1 VSLKKER
8 VRMEFPKAYEP
19 KEVEEKWY
27 RFWLERGFFHAN
39 PNSGKRP
46 FCIVIPPPNV
56 TGSLHMGHALNNTLQ
71 DILIRWRRMQGYE
84 TLWLPGTDHA
94 GIATQHMVEKEL
106 AKENLTREEIGRE
119 EFLKRVWE
127 WKEKYGRVIIE
138 QLKRLG
144 ASCDWDRE
152 RFTMDEGLKEAVKEV
167 FVRLYEEG
175 LIYRGNYI
183 INWCPRCKTALSD
196 LEVERKEEE
205 GMLYYLRYPL
215 EGGGEI
221 VVATTRPETML
232 GDTAVAVNPED
243 ERYKDL
249 VGRWVILPV
258 VGRRIPV
265 IADSY
270 VDPQFGTGALKITP
284 AHDVNDFEIAKRHD
298 LPFVKVMDERGIMT
312 EEAGPYKGL
321 DRFECRRRI
330 LEDFR
335 KDGTLVKEE
344 PYRIVL
350 GRCYRCQTVVEPYLS
365 VQWFVKTK
373 PLAEPAILAVK
384 EKRTRIIPEQ
394 WEKVYFDWMESIRDW
409 CISRQIWWGHRIPAW
424 HCEDCG
430 GITVDRQVPTRCKD
444 CGSTNLYQDPD
455 VLDTWFSSA
464 LWPFATLGW
473 PQRTKELEVFYPTSV
488 LVTGFDILFFWVA
501 RMMMMGLHFMKDVPF
516 RDVYVHALVRDMEG
530 QKMSKT
536 RGNVIDPLEMI
547 EKYGADSLR
556 FALAILAA
564 QGRDIKL
571 SEQRIESARTFCN
584 KLWNAAR
591 FCLLNLDEGIKGS
604 IPERLTLP
612 DKWIL
617 LRLKDT
623 IKEVT
628 QALEEYRFNDAA
640 LAIYHFTWHNFC
652 DWYIELSKVQLS
664 QADDLQLRQN
674 TQKVLLFV
682 LERILKLLHPFM
694 PFITEEIWQKIPHE
708 GESIMV
714 SSWPEE
720 LELEE
725 DLETR
730 TRMERLMGVVTAI
743 RNIRGEMGVPP
754 SKRIKAIL
762 RSEDARILEELQ
774 QEAPYIRSLALLREL
789 ELLEGGEAPKASS
802 TAITYGVEVYVPL
815 SELVPEPEKEIERLK
830 KELKRVEEDIAFL
843 SRKLQDPS
851 FLQKAPKEVVEKEK
865 EKLEERLKVREKL
878 QMRLNAVE
886 DLLGLR

>member
-1 VSLKKER
+1 
-8 VRMEFPKAYEP
+8 MELPKAYEP
-19 KEVEEKWY
+19 KGVEEKWY
-27 RFWLERGFFHAN
+27 KFWLERGFFRAN
-39 PNSGKRP
+39 PSSGKRP

-71 DILIRWRRMQGYE
+71 DILIRWKRMQGYE
-84 TLWLPGTDHA
+84 VLWVPGTDHA

-106 AKENLTREEIGRE
+106 AKENLTREQIGRE
-119 EFLKRVWE
+119 EFLKRVWQ

-205 GMLYYLRYPL
+205 GRLYYLRYPL

-249 VGRWVILPV
+249 IGRWVILPV
-258 VGRRIPV
+258 LGRRIPV

-284 AHDVNDFEIAKRHD
+284 AHDVNDFEIAKRHG

-312 EEAGPYKGL
+312 EEAGPYQGL
-321 DRFECRRRI
+321 DRFECRRKI
-330 LEDFR
+330 LEDFK
-335 KDGTLVKEE
+335 KDGTLIKEE
-344 PYRIVL
+344 PYTIIL
-350 GRCYRCQTVVEPYLS
+350 GRCYRCQTVVEPFLS
-365 VQWFVKTK
+365 LQWFVKTK

-394 WEKVYFDWMESIRDW
+394 WEKVYFEWMESIRDW

-424 HCEDCG
+424 HCENCG
-430 GITVDRQVPTRCKD
+430 GITVDREVPRRCKS
-444 CGSTNLYQDPD
+444 CGSTNLKQDPD

-473 PQRTKELEVFYPTSV
+473 PQKTKELEVFYPTSV

-501 RMMMMGLHFMKDVPF
+501 RMMMMGLHFMGDVPF
-516 RDVYVHALVRDMEG
+516 RDVYVHALVRDLEG

-571 SEQRIESARTFCN
+571 SEERIESARTFCN

-591 FCLLNLDEGIKGS
+591 FCLLNLDEGVKGE

-617 LRLKDT
+617 LKLNET

-664 QADDLQLRQN
+664 QKDDLQLRES

-714 SSWPEE
+714 SAWPEE
-720 LELEE
+720 LDLEE

-730 TRMERLMGVVTAI
+730 KRMERLMGVITAI

-754 SKRIKAIL
+754 SRRIKAIL
-762 RSEDARILEELQ
+762 RSDDPQILKELQ
-774 QEAPYIRSLALLREL
+774 EEAEYIKSLSLLREL

-802 TAITYGVEVYVPL
+802 TAITHGVEVYIPL
-815 SELVPEPEKEIERLK
+815 SELVPEPEKELQRLR
-830 KELKRVEEDIAFL
+830 KELKKVEDDIAFL

-851 FLQKAPKEVVEKEK
+851 FLQRAPKEVVQKEK
-865 EKLEERLKVREKL
+865 EKLEERLNVKEKL

-886 DLLGLR
+886 ELLSFR

>member
-1 VSLKKER
+1 
-8 VRMEFPKAYEP
+8 MEFPKAYEP

-617 LRLKDT
+617 LRLKAT

-664 QADDLQLRQN
+664 QADDLRLRQN
-674 TQKVLLFV
+674 TQRVLLFV

-789 ELLEGGEAPKASS
+789 KLLEGGEAPKASS

>member
-1 VSLKKER
+1 
-8 VRMEFPKAYEP
+8 MELPKAYEP
-19 KEVEEKWY
+19 KDVEEKWY
-27 RFWLERGFFHAN
+27 KFWLERGFFHAD
-39 PNSGKRP
+39 PSSGKRP

-84 TLWLPGTDHA
+84 ALWVPGTDHA

-106 AKENLTREEIGRE
+106 AKENLTREQIGRE
-119 EFLKRVWE
+119 EFLKRVWQ

-175 LIYRGNYI
+175 FIYRGNYI

-205 GMLYYLRYPL
+205 GRLYYLRYPL

-249 VGRWVILPV
+249 VGRWAILPV
-258 VGRRIPV
+258 LGRRIPV

-284 AHDVNDFEIAKRHD
+284 AHDVNDFEIAKRHG

-321 DRFECRRRI
+321 DRFECRRKI

-335 KDGTLVKEE
+335 KDGILIKEE
-344 PYRIVL
+344 PYTLVL
-350 GRCYRCQTVVEPYLS
+350 GRCYRCQTVVEPFLS

-394 WEKVYFDWMESIRDW
+394 WEKVYFEWMESIRDW

-424 HCEDCG
+424 HCENCG
-430 GITVDRQVPTRCKD
+430 GITVDREVPRRCKS
-444 CGSTNLYQDPD
+444 CGSTNLKQDPD

-473 PQRTKELEVFYPTSV
+473 PQKTKELEVFYPTSV

-501 RMMMMGLHFMKDVPF
+501 RMMMMGLHFMGDVPF

-571 SEQRIESARTFCN
+571 SEERIESAKTFCN
-584 KLWNAAR
+584 KLWNASR
-591 FCLLNLDEGIKGS
+591 FCLLNLQEGVKGE

-617 LRLKDT
+617 LKLNDT

-640 LAIYHFTWHNFC
+640 LAIYHFTWHHFC

-664 QADDLQLRQN
+664 HKDDLQLRES

-714 SSWPEE
+714 SAWPEE
-720 LELEE
+720 FDLEE

-730 TRMERLMGVVTAI
+730 NRMERLMGVITAI

-754 SKRIKAIL
+754 SRRIKAIL
-762 RSEDARILEELQ
+762 RSENPQILKELQ
-774 QEAPYIRSLALLREL
+774 EEGEYIKSLSLLREL
-789 ELLEGGEAPKASS
+789 DLLEGGEAPKASS
-802 TAITYGVEVYVPL
+802 TAITHGVEVYIPL
-815 SELVPEPEKEIERLK
+815 SELVPEPEKELQRLR
-830 KELKRVEEDIAFL
+830 KELKKVEDDIAFL

-851 FLQKAPKEVVEKEK
+851 FLQRAPKEVVQKEK
-865 EKLEERLKVREKL
+865 EKLEERLNVKEKL

-886 DLLGLR
+886 ELLLFG

>member
-1 VSLKKER
+1 
-8 VRMEFPKAYEP
+8 MELPKAYEP
-19 KEVEEKWY
+19 REVEEKWY

-84 TLWLPGTDHA
+84 ALWLPGTDHA

-175 LIYRGNYI
+175 LIYRDNYI

-205 GMLYYLRYPL
+205 GRLYYLRYPL

-258 VGRRIPV
+258 LGRRIPV

-270 VDPQFGTGALKITP
+270 VDPQFGSGALKITP
-284 AHDVNDFEIAKRHD
+284 AHDVNDFEIAKRHG
-298 LPFVKVMDERGIMT
+298 LPFVKVMDERGVMT

-394 WEKVYFDWMESIRDW
+394 WEKVYFEWMESIRDW

-473 PQRTKELEVFYPTSV
+473 PQRTRELEVFYPTSV

-571 SEQRIESARTFCN
+571 SEERIESARTFCN

-640 LAIYHFTWHNFC
+640 LTIYHFTWHNFC

-664 QADDLQLRQN
+664 QADDLRLRQN
-674 TQKVLLFV
+674 TQRVLLFV

-720 LELEE
+720 LQLEE

-730 TRMERLMGVVTAI
+730 TRMERLMGVITAI

>member
-1 VSLKKER
+1 
-8 VRMEFPKAYEP
+8 MELPKAYEP
-19 KEVEEKWY
+19 REVEEKWY

-84 TLWLPGTDHA
+84 ALWLPGTDHA

-127 WKEKYGRVIIE
+127 WKERYGRVIIE

-175 LIYRGNYI
+175 LIYRDNYI

-205 GMLYYLRYPL
+205 GRLYYLRYPL
-215 EGGGEI
+215 EGAGEI

-258 VGRRIPV
+258 LGRRIPV

-270 VDPQFGTGALKITP
+270 VDPQFGSGALKITP
-284 AHDVNDFEIAKRHD
+284 AHDVNDFEIAKRHG
-298 LPFVKVMDERGIMT
+298 LPFVKVMDERGVMT

-473 PQRTKELEVFYPTSV
+473 PQRTRELEVFYPTSV

-571 SEQRIESARTFCN
+571 SEERIESARTFCN

-591 FCLLNLDEGIKGS
+591 FCLLNLDEGVKGS

-640 LAIYHFTWHNFC
+640 LTIYHFTWHNFC

-664 QADDLQLRQN
+664 QADDLRLRQN
-674 TQKVLLFV
+674 TQRVLLFV

-720 LELEE
+720 LQLEE

-730 TRMERLMGVVTAI
+730 TRMERLMGVITAI

-802 TAITYGVEVYVPL
+802 TAITCGVEVYVPL
-815 SELVPEPEKEIERLK
+815 SELVPEPEKELERLK

-878 QMRLNAVE
+878 QVRLNAVE
-886 DLLGLR
+886 DLLGSR

>member
-1 VSLKKER
+1 
-8 VRMEFPKAYEP
+8 
-19 KEVEEKWY
+19 
-27 RFWLERGFFHAN
+27 
-39 PNSGKRP
+39 
-46 FCIVIPPPNV
+46 
-56 TGSLHMGHALNNTLQ
+56 
-71 DILIRWRRMQGYE
+71 
-84 TLWLPGTDHA
+84 
-94 GIATQHMVEKEL
+94 
-106 AKENLTREEIGRE
+106 
-119 EFLKRVWE
+119 
-127 WKEKYGRVIIE
+127 
-138 QLKRLG
+138 
-144 ASCDWDRE
+144 
-152 RFTMDEGLKEAVKEV
+152 MDEGLKEAVKEV

-205 GMLYYLRYPL
+205 GRLYYLRYPL

-270 VDPQFGTGALKITP
+270 VDPQFGSGALKITP
-284 AHDVNDFEIAKRHD
+284 AHDVNDFEIAKRHG

-473 PQRTKELEVFYPTSV
+473 PQRTRELEVFYPTSV

-536 RGNVIDPLEMI
+536 RGNVIDPLDMI

-571 SEQRIESARTFCN
+571 SEERIESARTFCN

-591 FCLLNLDEGIKGS
+591 FCLLNLDEGVKGS

-664 QADDLQLRQN
+664 QADDLRLRQN
-674 TQKVLLFV
+674 TQRVLLFV

-720 LELEE
+720 LQLEE

-774 QEAPYIRSLALLREL
+774 QEAPYIRSLALLRGL

>member
-1 VSLKKER
+1 
-8 VRMEFPKAYEP
+8 MELPKAYEP
-19 KEVEEKWY
+19 REVEEKWY

-84 TLWLPGTDHA
+84 ALWLPGTDHA

-175 LIYRGNYI
+175 LIYRDNYI

-205 GMLYYLRYPL
+205 GRLYYLRYPL

-221 VVATTRPETML
+221 VVATTRPETVL

-258 VGRRIPV
+258 LGRRIPV

-270 VDPQFGTGALKITP
+270 VDPQFGSGALKITP
-284 AHDVNDFEIAKRHD
+284 AHDVNDFEIAKRHG
-298 LPFVKVMDERGIMT
+298 LPFVKVMDERGVMT

-473 PQRTKELEVFYPTSV
+473 PQRTRELEVFYPTSV

-571 SEQRIESARTFCN
+571 SEERIESARTFCN

-640 LAIYHFTWHNFC
+640 LTIYHFTWHNFC

-674 TQKVLLFV
+674 TQRVLLFV

-774 QEAPYIRSLALLREL
+774 QEAPYIRSLALLRGL

>member
-1 VSLKKER
+1 
-8 VRMEFPKAYEP
+8 MELPKAYEP
-19 KEVEEKWY
+19 KDVEEKWY
-27 RFWLERGFFHAN
+27 KFWLERGFFHAD
-39 PNSGKRP
+39 PSSGKRP

-84 TLWLPGTDHA
+84 ALWVPGTDHA

-106 AKENLTREEIGRE
+106 AKDNLTREQIGRE

-175 LIYRGNYI
+175 LIYRENYI

-205 GMLYYLRYPL
+205 GRLYYLRYPL

-243 ERYKDL
+243 ERYKDV
-249 VGRWVILPV
+249 VGRWAILPV
-258 VGRRIPV
+258 LGRRIPV

-284 AHDVNDFEIAKRHD
+284 AHDVNDFEIAKRHG

-321 DRFECRRRI
+321 DRFECRRKI
-330 LEDFR
+330 LEDFK
-335 KDGTLVKEE
+335 KDGTLIKEE
-344 PYRIVL
+344 PYTLIL
-350 GRCYRCQTVVEPYLS
+350 GRCYRCQTVVEPFLS
-365 VQWFVKTK
+365 LQWFVKTK

-394 WEKVYFDWMESIRDW
+394 WEKVYFEWMESIRDW

-430 GITVDRQVPTRCKD
+430 GITVDRKVPQRCKS
-444 CGSTNLYQDPD
+444 CGSSNLKQDPD

-473 PQRTKELEVFYPTSV
+473 PQKTKELEVFYPTSV

-501 RMMMMGLHFMKDVPF
+501 RMMMMGLHFMEDVPF

-571 SEQRIESARTFCN
+571 SEERIESAKTFCN
-584 KLWNAAR
+584 KLWNASR
-591 FCLLNLDEGIKGS
+591 FCLLNLDEGVKGE

-617 LRLKDT
+617 LKLNET

-664 QADDLQLRQN
+664 QKDDLQLRKS

-714 SSWPEE
+714 SAWPEE
-720 LELEE
+720 LDLEE

-730 TRMERLMGVVTAI
+730 KRMERLMGVITAI

-754 SKRIKAIL
+754 SRRIKTIL
-762 RSEDARILEELQ
+762 RSEDPQVLKELQ
-774 QEAPYIRSLALLREL
+774 EETGYIKSLALLREL
-789 ELLEGGEAPKASS
+789 DFLEGGEAPKASS

-815 SELVPEPEKEIERLK
+815 SELVLEPEKELQRLK
-830 KELKRVEEDIAFL
+830 KELKKVGDDIAFL

-851 FLQKAPKEVVEKEK
+851 FLQRAPKEVIQKEK
-865 EKLEERLKVREKL
+865 EKLEERLNVKEKL

-886 DLLGLR
+886 ELLSFG

>member
-1 VSLKKER
+1 
-8 VRMEFPKAYEP
+8 MELPKAYEP
-19 KEVEEKWY
+19 KDVEEKWY
-27 RFWLERGFFHAN
+27 KFWLERGFFHAD
-39 PNSGKRP
+39 PSSGKRP

-84 TLWLPGTDHA
+84 ALWVPGTDHA

-106 AKENLTREEIGRE
+106 AKENLTREQIGRE
-119 EFLKRVWE
+119 EFLKRVWQ

-152 RFTMDEGLKEAVKEV
+152 RFTMDEGLKGAVKEV

-205 GMLYYLRYPL
+205 GRLYYLRYPL

-249 VGRWVILPV
+249 VGRWAILPV
-258 VGRRIPV
+258 LGRRIPV

-284 AHDVNDFEIAKRHD
+284 AHDVNDFEIAKRHG

-321 DRFECRRRI
+321 DRFECRRKI

-335 KDGTLVKEE
+335 KDGILIKEE
-344 PYRIVL
+344 PYTLVL
-350 GRCYRCQTVVEPYLS
+350 GRCYRCQTVVEPFLS

-394 WEKVYFDWMESIRDW
+394 WEKVYFEWMESIRDW

-424 HCEDCG
+424 HCENCG
-430 GITVDRQVPTRCKD
+430 GITVDREVPRRCKS
-444 CGSTNLYQDPD
+444 CGSTNLKQDPD

-473 PQRTKELEVFYPTSV
+473 PQKTKELEVFYPTSV

-501 RMMMMGLHFMKDVPF
+501 RMMMMGLHFMGDVPF

-571 SEQRIESARTFCN
+571 SEERIESAKTFCN
-584 KLWNAAR
+584 KIWNASR
-591 FCLLNLDEGIKGS
+591 FCLLNLQEGVKGE

-617 LRLKDT
+617 LKLNDT

-640 LAIYHFTWHNFC
+640 LAIYHFTWHHFC

-664 QADDLQLRQN
+664 HKDDLQLRES

-714 SSWPEE
+714 SAWPEE
-720 LELEE
+720 FDLEE

-730 TRMERLMGVVTAI
+730 NRMERLMGVITAI

-754 SKRIKAIL
+754 SRRIKAIL
-762 RSEDARILEELQ
+762 RSENPQILKELQ
-774 QEAPYIRSLALLREL
+774 EEGEYIKSLSLLREL
-789 ELLEGGEAPKASS
+789 DLLEGGEAPKASS
-802 TAITYGVEVYVPL
+802 TAITHGVEVYIPL
-815 SELVPEPEKEIERLK
+815 SELVPEPEKELQRLR
-830 KELKRVEEDIAFL
+830 KELKKVEDDIAFL

-851 FLQKAPKEVVEKEK
+851 FLQRAPKEVVQKEK
-865 EKLEERLKVREKL
+865 EKLEERLNVKEKL

-886 DLLGLR
+886 ELLLFG

>member
-1 VSLKKER
+1 
-8 VRMEFPKAYEP
+8 MELPKAYEP
-19 KEVEEKWY
+19 KDVEEKWY
-27 RFWLERGFFHAN
+27 RFWLERGFFGAD
-39 PNSGKRP
+39 PSSGKRP

-56 TGSLHMGHALNNTLQ
+56 TGFLHMGHALNNTLQ

-106 AKENLTREEIGRE
+106 AKENLTREEMGRE
-119 EFLKRVWE
+119 EFLKRVWQ

-144 ASCDWDRE
+144 ASCDWERE

-205 GMLYYLRYPL
+205 GRLYYLRYPL

-249 VGRWVILPV
+249 IGRWVILPV
-258 VGRRIPV
+258 LGRRIPIIV
-265 IADSY
+265 DSY
-270 VDPQFGTGALKITP
+270 VDPKFGTGALKITP
-284 AHDVNDFEIAKRHD
+284 AHDLNDFEIAKRHG

-312 EEAGPYKGL
+312 EGAGPYKGL

-335 KDGTLVKEE
+335 KDGTLIKEE
-344 PYRIVL
+344 PYTIVL
-350 GRCYRCQTVVEPYLS
+350 GRCYRCQTIVEPYLS

-373 PLAEPAILAVK
+373 PLAKPAILAVK

-394 WEKVYFDWMESIRDW
+394 WEKVYFEWMDSIRDW

-430 GITVDRQVPTRCKD
+430 GITVDRGFPQRCKS
-444 CGSTNLYQDPD
+444 CGSSNLKQDPD

-473 PQRTKELEVFYPTSV
+473 PQKTKELEVFYPTSV

-501 RMMMMGLHFMKDVPF
+501 RMMMMGLHFMGDVPF

-547 EKYGADSLR
+547 GKYGADSLR

-571 SEQRIESARTFCN
+571 SEERIESARTFCN

-591 FCLLNLDEGIKGS
+591 FCLLNLDEGVKGD
-604 IPERLTLP
+604 IPERLTFP

-617 LRLKDT
+617 LKLNDT

-664 QADDLQLRQN
+664 QRDDPQLCQN

-714 SSWPEE
+714 SAWPEE
-720 LELEE
+720 LDLDEG
-725 DLETR
+725 LETR
-730 TRMERLMGVVTAI
+730 NRMERLMGVITAI

-754 SKRIKAIL
+754 SKRIRAIL
-762 RSEDARILEELQ
+762 RSEDHQILKELQ
-774 QEAPYIRSLALLREL
+774 GEADYIKNLALLREL
-789 ELLEGGEAPKASS
+789 DLWEGGEAPKASS
-802 TAITYGVEVYVPL
+802 TAITYGVEIYIPL
-815 SELVPEPEKEIERLK
+815 SELVPEPEKELQRLK
-830 KELKRVEEDIAFL
+830 KELKKVEEDIAFL

-851 FLQKAPKEVVEKEK
+851 FLQRAPKEVVQKEK
-865 EKLEERLKVREKL
+865 EKLEERLNVKEKL

-886 DLLGLR
+886 GFLLSG

>member
-1 VSLKKER
+1 
-8 VRMEFPKAYEP
+8 MELPKAYEP
-19 KEVEEKWY
+19 KDVEEKWY
-27 RFWLERGFFHAN
+27 KFWLERGFFHAD
-39 PNSGKRP
+39 PSSGKRP

-84 TLWLPGTDHA
+84 ALWVPGTDHA

-106 AKENLTREEIGRE
+106 AKENLTREQIGRE
-119 EFLKRVWE
+119 EFLKRVWQ

-175 LIYRGNYI
+175 FIYRGNYI

-205 GMLYYLRYPL
+205 GRLYYLRYPL

-249 VGRWVILPV
+249 VGRWAILPV
-258 VGRRIPV
+258 LGRRIPV

-284 AHDVNDFEIAKRHD
+284 AHDVNDFEIAKRHG

-321 DRFECRRRI
+321 DRFECRRKI

-335 KDGTLVKEE
+335 KDGILIKEE
-344 PYRIVL
+344 PYTLVL
-350 GRCYRCQTVVEPYLS
+350 GRCYRCQTVVEPFLS

-394 WEKVYFDWMESIRDW
+394 WEKVYFEWMESIRDW

-424 HCEDCG
+424 HCENCG
-430 GITVDRQVPTRCKD
+430 GITVDREVPRRCKS
-444 CGSTNLYQDPD
+444 CGSTNLKQDPD

-473 PQRTKELEVFYPTSV
+473 PQKTKELEVFYPTSV

-501 RMMMMGLHFMKDVPF
+501 RMMMMGLHFMGDVPF

-571 SEQRIESARTFCN
+571 SEERIESAKTFCN
-584 KLWNAAR
+584 KIWNASR
-591 FCLLNLDEGIKGS
+591 FCLLNLQEGVKGE

-617 LRLKDT
+617 LKLNDT

-640 LAIYHFTWHNFC
+640 LAIYHFTWHHFC

-664 QADDLQLRQN
+664 HKDDLQLRES

-714 SSWPEE
+714 SAWPEE
-720 LELEE
+720 FDLEE

-730 TRMERLMGVVTAI
+730 NRMERLMGVITAI

-754 SKRIKAIL
+754 SRRIKAIL
-762 RSEDARILEELQ
+762 RSENPQILKELQ
-774 QEAPYIRSLALLREL
+774 EEGEYIKSLSLLREL
-789 ELLEGGEAPKASS
+789 DLLEGGEAPKASS
-802 TAITYGVEVYVPL
+802 TAITHGVEVYIPL
-815 SELVPEPEKEIERLK
+815 SELVPEPEKELQRLR
-830 KELKRVEEDIAFL
+830 KELKKVEDDIAFL

-851 FLQKAPKEVVEKEK
+851 FLQRAPKEVVQKEK
-865 EKLEERLKVREKL
+865 EKLEERLNVKEKL

-886 DLLGLR
+886 ELLLFG

>member
-1 VSLKKER
+1 
-8 VRMEFPKAYEP
+8 
-19 KEVEEKWY
+19 
-27 RFWLERGFFHAN
+27 
-39 PNSGKRP
+39 
-46 FCIVIPPPNV
+46 
-56 TGSLHMGHALNNTLQ
+56 
-71 DILIRWRRMQGYE
+71 MQGYE
-84 TLWLPGTDHA
+84 ALWLPGTDHA

-674 TQKVLLFV
+674 TQRVLLFV

>member
-1 VSLKKER
+1 
-8 VRMEFPKAYEP
+8 MEFPKAYEP

-84 TLWLPGTDHA
+84 ALWLPGTDHA

-617 LRLKDT
+617 LRLKAT

-674 TQKVLLFV
+674 TQRVLLFV

>member
-1 VSLKKER
+1 
-8 VRMEFPKAYEP
+8 MELPKAYEP
-19 KEVEEKWY
+19 REVEEKWY

-84 TLWLPGTDHA
+84 ALWLPGTDHA

-175 LIYRGNYI
+175 LIYRDNYI

-205 GMLYYLRYPL
+205 GRLYYLRYPL

-258 VGRRIPV
+258 LGRRIPV

-270 VDPQFGTGALKITP
+270 VDPQFGSGALKITP

-473 PQRTKELEVFYPTSV
+473 PQRTRELEVFYPTSV

-571 SEQRIESARTFCN
+571 SEERIESARTFCN

-664 QADDLQLRQN
+664 QADDLRLRQN
-674 TQKVLLFV
+674 TQRVLLFV

-774 QEAPYIRSLALLREL
+774 QEAPYIRSLALLRGL

>member
-1 VSLKKER
+1 
-8 VRMEFPKAYEP
+8 
-19 KEVEEKWY
+19 
-27 RFWLERGFFHAN
+27 
-39 PNSGKRP
+39 
-46 FCIVIPPPNV
+46 
-56 TGSLHMGHALNNTLQ
+56 
-71 DILIRWRRMQGYE
+71 
-84 TLWLPGTDHA
+84 
-94 GIATQHMVEKEL
+94 
-106 AKENLTREEIGRE
+106 
-119 EFLKRVWE
+119 
-127 WKEKYGRVIIE
+127 
-138 QLKRLG
+138 
-144 ASCDWDRE
+144 
-152 RFTMDEGLKEAVKEV
+152 
-167 FVRLYEEG
+167 

-205 GMLYYLRYPL
+205 GRLYYLRYPL

-249 VGRWVILPV
+249 VGRWAILPV
-258 VGRRIPV
+258 LGRRIPV

-284 AHDVNDFEIAKRHD
+284 AHDVNDFEIAKRHG

-321 DRFECRRRI
+321 DRFECRRKI

-335 KDGTLVKEE
+335 KDGILIKEE
-344 PYRIVL
+344 PYTLVL
-350 GRCYRCQTVVEPYLS
+350 GRCYRCQTVVEPFLS

-394 WEKVYFDWMESIRDW
+394 WEKVYFEWMESIRDW

-424 HCEDCG
+424 HCENCG
-430 GITVDRQVPTRCKD
+430 GITVDREVPRRCKS
-444 CGSTNLYQDPD
+444 CGSTNLKQDPD

-473 PQRTKELEVFYPTSV
+473 PQKTKELEVFYPTSV

-501 RMMMMGLHFMKDVPF
+501 RMMMMGLHFMGDVPF

-571 SEQRIESARTFCN
+571 SEERIESAKTFCN
-584 KLWNAAR
+584 KLWNASR
-591 FCLLNLDEGIKGS
+591 FCLLNLQEGVKGE

-617 LRLKDT
+617 LKLNDT

-640 LAIYHFTWHNFC
+640 LAIYHFTWHHFC

-664 QADDLQLRQN
+664 HKDDLQLRES

-714 SSWPEE
+714 SAWPEE
-720 LELEE
+720 FDLEE

-730 TRMERLMGVVTAI
+730 NRMERLMGVITAI

-754 SKRIKAIL
+754 SRRIKAIL
-762 RSEDARILEELQ
+762 RSENPQILKELQ
-774 QEAPYIRSLALLREL
+774 EEGEYIKSLSLLREL
-789 ELLEGGEAPKASS
+789 DLLEGGEAPKASS
-802 TAITYGVEVYVPL
+802 TAITHGVEVYIPL
-815 SELVPEPEKEIERLK
+815 SELVPEPEKELQRLR
-830 KELKRVEEDIAFL
+830 KELKKVEDDIAFL

-851 FLQKAPKEVVEKEK
+851 FLQRAPKEVVQKEK
-865 EKLEERLKVREKL
+865 EKLEERLNVKEKL

-886 DLLGLR
+886 ELLLFG

>member
-1 VSLKKER
+1 
-8 VRMEFPKAYEP
+8 MELPKAYEP
-19 KEVEEKWY
+19 KDVEEKWY
-27 RFWLERGFFHAN
+27 KFWLERGFFHAD
-39 PNSGKRP
+39 PSSGKRP

-84 TLWLPGTDHA
+84 ALWVPGTDHA

-106 AKENLTREEIGRE
+106 AKENLTREQIGRE
-119 EFLKRVWE
+119 EFLKRVWQ

-152 RFTMDEGLKEAVKEV
+152 RFTMDEGLKGAVKEV

-205 GMLYYLRYPL
+205 GRLYYLRYPL

-249 VGRWVILPV
+249 VGRWAILPV
-258 VGRRIPV
+258 LGRRIPV

-284 AHDVNDFEIAKRHD
+284 AHDVNDFEIAKRHG

-321 DRFECRRRI
+321 DRFECRRKI

-335 KDGTLVKEE
+335 KDGILIKEE
-344 PYRIVL
+344 PYTLVL
-350 GRCYRCQTVVEPYLS
+350 GRCYRCQTVVEPFLS

-394 WEKVYFDWMESIRDW
+394 WEKVYFEWMESIRDW

-424 HCEDCG
+424 HCENCG
-430 GITVDRQVPTRCKD
+430 GITVDREVPRRCKS
-444 CGSTNLYQDPD
+444 CGSTNLKQDPD

-473 PQRTKELEVFYPTSV
+473 PQKTKELEVFYPTSV

-501 RMMMMGLHFMKDVPF
+501 RMMMMGLHFMGDVPF

-571 SEQRIESARTFCN
+571 SEERIESAKTFCN
-584 KLWNAAR
+584 KLWNASR
-591 FCLLNLDEGIKGS
+591 FCLLNLQEGVKGE

-617 LRLKDT
+617 LKLNDT

-640 LAIYHFTWHNFC
+640 LAIYHFTWHHFC

-664 QADDLQLRQN
+664 HKDDLQLRES

-714 SSWPEE
+714 SAWPEE
-720 LELEE
+720 FDLEE

-730 TRMERLMGVVTAI
+730 NRMERLMGVITAI

-754 SKRIKAIL
+754 SRRIKAIL
-762 RSEDARILEELQ
+762 RSENPQILKELQ
-774 QEAPYIRSLALLREL
+774 EEGEYIKSLSLLREL
-789 ELLEGGEAPKASS
+789 DLLEGGEAPKASS
-802 TAITYGVEVYVPL
+802 TAITHGVEVYIPL
-815 SELVPEPEKEIERLK
+815 SELVPEPEKELQRLR
-830 KELKRVEEDIAFL
+830 KELKKVEDDIAFL

-851 FLQKAPKEVVEKEK
+851 FLQRAPKEVVQKEK
-865 EKLEERLKVREKL
+865 EKLEERLNVKEKL

-886 DLLGLR
+886 ELLLFG

>member
-84 TLWLPGTDHA
+84 ALWLPGTDHA

>member
-1 VSLKKER
+1 
-8 VRMEFPKAYEP
+8 MELPKAYEP
-19 KEVEEKWY
+19 KDVEEKWY
-27 RFWLERGFFHAN
+27 KFWLERGFFHAD
-39 PNSGKRP
+39 PSSGKRP

-84 TLWLPGTDHA
+84 ALWVPGTDHA

-106 AKENLTREEIGRE
+106 AKENLTREQIGRE
-119 EFLKRVWE
+119 EFLKRVWQ

-152 RFTMDEGLKEAVKEV
+152 RFTMDEGLKGAVKEV

-205 GMLYYLRYPL
+205 GRLYYLRYPL

-249 VGRWVILPV
+249 VGRWAILPV
-258 VGRRIPV
+258 LGRRIPV

-284 AHDVNDFEIAKRHD
+284 AHDVNDFEIAKRHG

-321 DRFECRRRI
+321 DRFECRRKI

-335 KDGTLVKEE
+335 KDGILIKEE
-344 PYRIVL
+344 PYTLVL
-350 GRCYRCQTVVEPYLS
+350 GRCYRCQTVVEPFLS

-394 WEKVYFDWMESIRDW
+394 WEKVYFEWMESIRDW

-424 HCEDCG
+424 HCENCG
-430 GITVDRQVPTRCKD
+430 GITVDREVPRRCKS
-444 CGSTNLYQDPD
+444 CGSTNLKQDPD

-473 PQRTKELEVFYPTSV
+473 PQKTKELEVFYPTSV

-501 RMMMMGLHFMKDVPF
+501 RMMMMGLHFMGDVPF

-571 SEQRIESARTFCN
+571 SEERIESAKTFCN
-584 KLWNAAR
+584 KLWNASR
-591 FCLLNLDEGIKGS
+591 FCLLNLQEGVKGE

-617 LRLKDT
+617 LKLNDT

-640 LAIYHFTWHNFC
+640 LAIYHFTWHHFC

-664 QADDLQLRQN
+664 HKDDLQLRES

-714 SSWPEE
+714 SAWPEE
-720 LELEE
+720 LDLDEG
-725 DLETR
+725 LETR
-730 TRMERLMGVVTAI
+730 NRMERLMGVITAI

-754 SKRIKAIL
+754 SRRIKAIL
-762 RSEDARILEELQ
+762 RSENPQILKELQ
-774 QEAPYIRSLALLREL
+774 EEGEYIKSLSLLREL
-789 ELLEGGEAPKASS
+789 DLLEGGEAPKASS
-802 TAITYGVEVYVPL
+802 TAITHGVEVYIPL
-815 SELVPEPEKEIERLK
+815 SELVPEPEKELQRLR
-830 KELKRVEEDIAFL
+830 KELKKVEDDIAFL

-851 FLQKAPKEVVEKEK
+851 FLQRAPKEVVQKEK
-865 EKLEERLKVREKL
+865 EKLEERLNVKEKL

-886 DLLGLR
+886 ELLLFG

>member
-1 VSLKKER
+1 
-8 VRMEFPKAYEP
+8 MELPKAYEP
-19 KEVEEKWY
+19 KDVEEKWY
-27 RFWLERGFFHAN
+27 KFWLERGFFHAD
-39 PNSGKRP
+39 PSSGKRP

-84 TLWLPGTDHA
+84 ALWVPGTDHA

-106 AKENLTREEIGRE
+106 AKDNLTREQIGRE

-175 LIYRGNYI
+175 LIYRENYI

-205 GMLYYLRYPL
+205 GRLYYLRYPL

-243 ERYKDL
+243 ERYKDV
-249 VGRWVILPV
+249 VGRWAILPV
-258 VGRRIPV
+258 LGRRIPV
-265 IADSY
+265 IVDSY

-284 AHDVNDFEIAKRHD
+284 AHDVNDFEIAKRHG

-321 DRFECRRRI
+321 DRFECRRKI
-330 LEDFR
+330 LEDFK
-335 KDGTLVKEE
+335 KDGTLIKEE
-344 PYRIVL
+344 PYTLIL
-350 GRCYRCQTVVEPYLS
+350 GRCYRCQTVVEPFLS
-365 VQWFVKTK
+365 LQWFVKTK

-394 WEKVYFDWMESIRDW
+394 WEKVYFEWMESIRDW

-430 GITVDRQVPTRCKD
+430 GITVDRKVPQRCKS
-444 CGSTNLYQDPD
+444 CGSSNLKQDPD

-473 PQRTKELEVFYPTSV
+473 PQKTKELEVFYPTSV

-501 RMMMMGLHFMKDVPF
+501 RMMMMGLHFMEDVPF

-571 SEQRIESARTFCN
+571 SEERIESAKTFCN
-584 KLWNAAR
+584 KLWNASR
-591 FCLLNLDEGIKGS
+591 FCLLNLDEGVKGE

-617 LRLKDT
+617 LKLNET

-664 QADDLQLRQN
+664 QKDDLQLRKS

-714 SSWPEE
+714 SAWPEE
-720 LELEE
+720 LDLEE

-730 TRMERLMGVVTAI
+730 KRMERLMGVITAI

-754 SKRIKAIL
+754 SRRIKTIL
-762 RSEDARILEELQ
+762 RSEDPQVLKELQ
-774 QEAPYIRSLALLREL
+774 EETGYIKSLALLREL
-789 ELLEGGEAPKASS
+789 DFLEGGEAPKASS

-815 SELVPEPEKEIERLK
+815 SELVLEPEKELQRLK
-830 KELKRVEEDIAFL
+830 KELKKVGDDIAFL

-851 FLQKAPKEVVEKEK
+851 FLQRAPKEVIQKEK
-865 EKLEERLKVREKL
+865 EKLEERLNVKEKL

-886 DLLGLR
+886 ELLSFG